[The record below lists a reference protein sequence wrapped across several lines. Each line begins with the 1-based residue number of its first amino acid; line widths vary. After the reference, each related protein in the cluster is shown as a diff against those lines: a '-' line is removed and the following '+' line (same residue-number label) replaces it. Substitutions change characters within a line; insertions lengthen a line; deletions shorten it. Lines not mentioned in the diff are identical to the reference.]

1 MEVILLKDVK
11 DIGKAGEK
19 VNVKDGY
26 ARNFVLP
33 RKLGIEATE
42 ENVKEWEIQKA
53 KEEAEE
59 AARRA
64 EAMKLK
70 EQIEKLSVNIES
82 KSGEGGKLFGS
93 VTSKEISDSLKAQ
106 HKINIEKK
114 KIELKENIRAIGTTT
129 VVVRVYPEIT
139 ADLKVVVT
147 GK

>member
-1 MEVILLKDVK
+1 M
-11 DIGKAGEK
+11 
-19 VNVKDGY
+19 
-26 ARNFVLP
+26 LP

-42 ENVKEWEIQKA
+42 ENVKEWKIQKA

>member
-1 MEVILLKDVK
+1 MEIILLKDIK

-42 ENVKEWEIQKA
+42 ENVKEWKIQKA

>member
-1 MEVILLKDVK
+1 MEIILLKDIK

-42 ENVKEWEIQKA
+42 ENVKEWKIQKA

-114 KIELKENIRAIGTTT
+114 KIELKENIRAVGTTT